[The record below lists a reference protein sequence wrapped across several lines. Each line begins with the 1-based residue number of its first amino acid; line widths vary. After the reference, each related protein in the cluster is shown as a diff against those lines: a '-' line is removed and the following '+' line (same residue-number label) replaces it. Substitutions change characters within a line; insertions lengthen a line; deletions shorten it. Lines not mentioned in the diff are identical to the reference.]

1 MTSLFGSAI
10 TTGWSLYLTA
20 PTKVL
25 LASSVGEVR
34 DLINQAEAAAK
45 NGSYVAMI
53 VNYEA
58 APAFDSALKTKQ
70 PTSFPLAWAA
80 IYSGSCEAP
89 APKPGEYQVSKWIP
103 AIDRNEYNESVDR
116 VRELIAAGDTYQ
128 VNYTFPLEADFAG
141 DPPTWYQDLCVA
153 QGGKYSALLDLGR
166 FTVLSL
172 SPELFF
178 QRIGDEIVTRPMK
191 GTAKRGRWAAEDQQQ
206 AAWLQNSTK
215 NRAENIMIVDLV
227 RNDLGKVSELGS
239 VRVSSFFEL
248 EKFPTLWQL
257 TSTVESRLCKNTS
270 LWDLFTALFPCGSIT
285 GAPKIRTME
294 IIEEL
299 ETNAR
304 GPYTGAIGF
313 LRPGGDCIFNVAIR
327 TVVFDSSSNKVSFS
341 VGGGITIDSTS
352 ELEYEEC
359 LLKAEFLT
367 RKPIP
372 FNLFESISLEEGKY
386 FLLDRHLER
395 LAASAHYFDFEFNK
409 SAIESEL
416 RRIVT
421 THDKG
426 AWKVRLEI
434 DRRGRIKTTVSE
446 ISGAEPRKVALAS
459 RPADP
464 DDVFL
469 FHKTT
474 NRKFYEDELV
484 LRPDCDDIIF
494 WNEAGE
500 VTESTIANVVV
511 RLDDHL
517 VTPAI
522 ESGLLAGTYRDQL
535 IAEGTIVERRITVDD
550 LSRTSEIFLINSV
563 RKWMRVSHLRG
574 INLLNSS
581 STQAGKNKAVS

>member
-1 MTSLFGSAI
+1 MTSLFGSSI
-10 TTGWSLYLTA
+10 TTGWSLYLAA

-34 DLINQAEAAAK
+34 DLINQAEAAAQ
-45 NGSYVAMI
+45 NGAYVAMM

-80 IYSGSCEAP
+80 IYSATCEAS
-89 APKPGEYQVSKWIP
+89 APTYGQYQVSKWIP
-103 AIDRNEYNESVDR
+103 TINRNKYNESVDR

-141 DPPTWYQDLCVA
+141 DPHSWYQDLCVA
-153 QGGKYSALLDLGR
+153 QGGKYSAFLDLGR
-166 FTVLSL
+166 FKVLSL

-178 QRIGDEIVTRPMK
+178 QRTGDEIVTRPMK
-191 GTAKRGRWAAEDQQQ
+191 GTAKRGSWPAEDQRQ
-206 AAWLQNSTK
+206 AVWLQNSTK

-239 VRVSSFFEL
+239 VRVSSFFDL

-257 TSTVESRLCKNTS
+257 TSTVQSRLCKNTS
-270 LWDLFTALFPCGSIT
+270 LWDLFAALFPCGSIT

-299 ETNAR
+299 ETKAR

-313 LRPGGDCIFNVAIR
+313 LKPGGDCIFNVAIR

-341 VGGGITIDSTS
+341 VGGGITIDSTP

-367 RKPIP
+367 RKPIA
-372 FNLFESISLEEGKY
+372 FNLFESIRLEEGKY

-395 LAASAHYFDFEFNK
+395 LAASAHYFDFEFHK

-416 RRIVT
+416 ETIVT
-421 THDKG
+421 SHDKG
-426 AWKVRLEI
+426 AWKVRLEV
-434 DRRGRIKTTVSE
+434 DRRGRIETTVSA
-446 ISGAEPRKVALAS
+446 ISGVEPRKVALAS
-459 RPADP
+459 RPVVP
-464 DDVFL
+464 DDAFL

-474 NRKFYEDELV
+474 NRKFYEDELA
-484 LRPDCDDIIF
+484 LHPDCDDIIF
-494 WNEAGE
+494 WNQAGE
-500 VTESTIANVVV
+500 VTESTIANIVLE
-511 RLDDHL
+511 LDGHL
-517 VTPAI
+517 VTPTI

-535 IAEGTIVERRITVDD
+535 IAEGAIVERRITVDD
-550 LSRTSEIFLINSV
+550 LSRASEIFLINSV

-574 INLLNSS
+574 IKQLPAK
-581 STQAGKNKAVS
+581 STQAGANEVVS

>member
-20 PTKVL
+20 PTRVL
-25 LASSVGEVR
+25 LASSVDEVR
-34 DLINQAEAAAK
+34 DLINQAEVEAQ
-45 NGSYVAMI
+45 NGSYVALM

-58 APAFDSALKTKQ
+58 APAFDSAFKTNQ

-80 IYSGSCEAP
+80 IYSANCEAP
-89 APKPGEYQVSKWIP
+89 APKPGQYQVSNWIP
-103 AIDRNEYNESVDR
+103 AIDRNEYNECVDR

-141 DPPTWYQDLCVA
+141 DPLAWYHDLCVA
-153 QGGKYSALLDLGR
+153 QGGKYSAFLDLGR
-166 FTVLSL
+166 FKILSL

-178 QRIGDEIVTRPMK
+178 QRTGNEIVTRPMK
-191 GTAKRGRWAAEDQQQ
+191 GTAKRGRWPAEDQQQ
-206 AAWLQNSTK
+206 VAWLQNSTK

-257 TSTVESRLCKNTS
+257 TSTAESKLCKNTS
-270 LWDLFTALFPCGSIT
+270 LWDLFAALFPCGSIT

-294 IIEEL
+294 IIKAL
-299 ETNAR
+299 ETRAR

-313 LRPGGDCIFNVAIR
+313 LKPGGDCVFNVAIR
-327 TVVFDSSSNKVSFS
+327 TVVLDSSSNKVSFS

-367 RKPIP
+367 RKPIH
-372 FNLFESISLEEGKY
+372 FNLFESIRLEEGEY

-395 LAASAHYFDFEFNK
+395 LAASAHYFDFEFPK
-409 SAIESEL
+409 SAIELEL
-416 RRIVT
+416 QTIVA
-421 THDKG
+421 THQQG
-426 AWKVRLEI
+426 AWKVRLEL
-434 DRRGRIKTTVSE
+434 DRRGRIETMVTG
-446 ISGAEPRKVALAS
+446 IAGAEPRKVALAG
-459 RPADP
+459 RPVDP
-464 DDVFL
+464 DDPFL

-474 NRKFYEDELV
+474 NRKFNEEEKAI
-484 LRPDCDDIIF
+484 RPDCDDIIF
-494 WNEAGE
+494 WNKDGE
-500 VTESTIANVVV
+500 VTESTIANLVV
-511 RLDDHL
+511 RLDDQL

-550 LSRTSEIFLINSV
+550 LSRASEIFLINSV
-563 RKWMRVSHLRG
+563 RKWMQFSHLQG
-574 INLLNSS
+574 INLLAPS
-581 STQAGKNKAVS
+581 STHAGKNTTAS